1 MTQTTYERRWQPEK
15 VAPKVCGA
23 TKVVHSI
30 HEYIKIGKCFTL
42 KCLKLLCICV
52 IFHVLAR
59 SIVIVPLLAISYDY

>member
-30 HEYIKIGKCFTL
+30 DEYIKIGKSFTL
-42 KCLKLLCICV
+42 KCLKLLCTGI
-52 IFHVLAR
+52 
-59 SIVIVPLLAISYDY
+59 ISCFSKEYSHRPIISNLI